1 MERLLNLLICSRDS
15 LPCAVL
21 SRVQDFVTLWA
32 GANQAPLSVK
42 FSKQEYRSELPFPA
56 LGDLPDPV
64 IEPESPASPALAGGI
79 FTIEPPGKPL
89 RH

>member
-32 GANQAPLSVK
+32 VANQAPLSVK
-42 FSKQEYRSELPFPA
+42 FSKQEYWSQVPFPNP
-56 LGDLPDPV
+56 GDLTDPG
-64 IEPESPASPALAGGI
+64 IKLMSPAPPVLAGGF
-79 FTIEPPGKPL
+79 FTTESPGKAL
-89 RH
+89 

>member
-1 MERLLNLLICSRDS
+1 MCTQS
-15 LPCAVL
+15 LSC
-21 SRVQDFVTLWA
+21 VQFFATSWTV
-32 GANQAPLSVK
+32 GHQAPLSVK